1 MSDKKEKEW
10 KEIEKDNKKRK
21 SNIIGEY
28 GFDIEEYTK
37 KKLSEESQEKEKK
50 RNKKIKIIVI
60 LVIILIILLQVNSIS
75 KQGKARVEEKL
86 INEIKNTSFNEAV
99 EIVSEQTYW
108 KGRGFY
114 KLRVK
119 DTPDIEYNAV
129 VTGDNFNETGYSSD
143 FQSRY
148 YKYYF
153 EKWENEHKYKFI
165 PNEVYEDCSY
175 GIITKKNWRLTFYT
189 YIEVNNYEEMIEA
202 AEDINKLLEFI
213 GNRKISVSSYIKV
226 ENEFIMPVGETN
238 EEVIENFKKQYEDAI
253 K

>member
-1 MSDKKEKEW
+1 MVDKKDW
-10 KEIEKDNKKRK
+10 KEIEEDDKKRK
-21 SNIIGEY
+21 SNIVGEY

-37 KKLSEESQEKEKK
+37 KKLSKESLEKEKK
-50 RNKKIKIIVI
+50 RNKRIKIVIV
-60 LVIILIILLQVNSIS
+60 LVIILGIFLQINSIS
-75 KQGKARVEEKL
+75 MQGKSRIEEKL
-86 INEIKNTSFNEAV
+86 INEIKNSYYNEDI
-99 EIVSEQTYW
+99 EIVTEQTYW

-114 KLRVK
+114 QLRVK
-119 DTPDIEYNAV
+119 DIPDIVYNAV

-153 EKWENEHKYKFI
+153 EKWEDEHKYKFI

-189 YIEVNNYEEMIEA
+189 YIEVNNYEEMLEA
-202 AEDINKLLEFI
+202 TEDIIRLLEFI
-213 GNRKISVSSYIKV
+213 GNRKIFVASYIKV
-226 ENEFIMPVGETN
+226 GNEFIIPVGETN
-238 EEVIENFKKQYEDAI
+238 EEVRENFKMQYEDAI

>member
-1 MSDKKEKEW
+1 MVDKKDW
-10 KEIEKDNKKRK
+10 KEIEEDDKKRK
-21 SNIIGEY
+21 SNIVGEY

-37 KKLSEESQEKEKK
+37 KKLSKESLEKEKK
-50 RNKKIKIIVI
+50 RNKRIKIVIV
-60 LVIILIILLQVNSIS
+60 LVIILGIFLQINSIS
-75 KQGKARVEEKL
+75 MQGKSRIEEKL
-86 INEIKNTSFNEAV
+86 INEIKNSYYNEDI
-99 EIVSEQTYW
+99 EIVTEQTYW

-114 KLRVK
+114 QLRVK
-119 DTPDIEYNAV
+119 DIPDIVYNAV

-153 EKWENEHKYKFI
+153 EKWEDEHKYKFI

-189 YIEVNNYEEMIEA
+189 YIEVNNYEEMLEA
-202 AEDINKLLEFI
+202 TEDIIRLLEFI
-213 GNRKISVSSYIKV
+213 GNRKIFVASYIKV
-226 ENEFIMPVGETN
+226 GNEFIIPAGETN
-238 EEVIENFKKQYEDAI
+238 EEVRENFKMQYEDAI